1 MSGPGRAERP
11 GFDARPARGAARDH
25 DSPLWAVVSAHRHAP
40 PDLKP
45 ALSCLVNFRHLQALV
60 AVADKCSVTKAS
72 EQLCRAQS
80 AVTRSI
86 HALEKALNVEL
97 FERKA
102 SGMLCNA
109 FGSAVLYRA
118 RRALDEFEA
127 GVSEIS
133 GKTRESSRISN
144 IHFPS
149 SLFHQSRLEA
159 FVKLAESGH
168 MPTVAKELGV
178 TQPAVS
184 RALKD
189 LERKLGLDLFARTSK
204 GMLLTESGERLFLRV
219 KRALLELR
227 QVETDLAALQGTTRG
242 RVVIGALPLGRTSI
256 LPLAMANVL
265 GKHPQLQIAT
275 VEGPYESLASRLRA
289 GDIDFIFGA
298 LRPADHARDFTSEPL
313 LSDSMA
319 IVVRAGHP
327 LTQLPL
333 LALKDLAAL
342 SWVLPNGCTP
352 ARKQLDLAFK
362 LEGLP
367 PPIPA
372 VETSDLA
379 ILRGVISNTDRVTA
393 ISATQLEYE
402 IAAGMLTVLD
412 IPLPNTTRVIGIT
425 QRADSNA
432 CPGARALIAEIRGI
446 VRRKSSSRDIG
457 SQAWPKNGTD

>member
-11 GFDARPARGAARDH
+11 GFEAGPARRAVQDH
-25 DSPLWAVVSAHRHAP
+25 ISSLQTGVSGYRHAP
-40 PDLKP
+40 PPAKP
-45 ALSCLVNFRHLQALV
+45 AFSCLVNFRHLQALI
-60 AVADKCSVTKAS
+60 AVADNCSVTRAS

-86 HALEKALNVEL
+86 HALEEALNVEL

-118 RRALDEFEA
+118 TRAFSEFEA

-144 IHFPS
+144 VHFPS
-149 SLFHQSRLEA
+149 SLFHESRLEA

-184 RALKD
+184 RALND
-189 LERKLGLDLFARTSK
+189 LESKLGLDLFTRTSK
-204 GMLLTESGERLFLRV
+204 GMLLTVSGERLFFRV

-227 QVETDLAALQGTTRG
+227 QVEADLAALQGTTRG

-256 LPLAMANVL
+256 LPLAMTNVL
-265 GKHPQLQIAT
+265 RKHPQLQIAT
-275 VEGPYESLASRLRA
+275 VEGPYESLAARLRA

-327 LTQLPL
+327 LAQVQG

-342 SWVLPNGCTP
+342 SWVLPNGSTP

-367 PPIPA
+367 PPLAA

-379 ILRGVISNTDRVTA
+379 ILRGVISNTDQVTA

-402 IAAGMLTVLD
+402 IDAGMLTVLD
-412 IPLPNTTRVIGIT
+412 IALPNTTRVIGIT
-425 QRADSNA
+425 QRADSSA
-432 CPGARALIAEIRGI
+432 SPGASTLIAEIRGI
-446 VRRKSSSRDIG
+446 VGRSAPSHDCDALAGRRD
-457 SQAWPKNGTD
+457 